1 MKASIWTRSELEE
14 QIALYKAAIA
24 ACASGAS
31 YSIGNRRL
39 DRQNLAELREH
50 LAWLAGELA
59 ALEGGRG
66 PVVVQARI
74 PYGGLPPRKRA

>member
-1 MKASIWTRSELEE
+1 MPSGMKASIWTRSELEE

-59 ALEGGRG
+59 VFAAL
-66 PVVVQARI
+66 ADSF
-74 PYGGLPPRKRA
+74 